1 MTALLTLLL
10 AAASGVA
17 WVPIT
22 IYLIK
27 NPEKIQSWASMFA
40 WVLSKIWKNSEY
52 FAIKHGIESKV
63 NSFVSELNNNIAV
76 PFPKISIQWTGKK
89 DEELIWSDG
98 EVILVMRDREHKSK
112 NIVHASYFFVSE
124 VLLKK
129 SKIHLSKTQ
138 KISLDLYATQKILEK
153 KAGSYAEQFS
163 SSYFIPEIQRDTH
176 GKLKTYVG
184 KITNLDRTGL
194 FFPVLIQE
202 LNHLGNKVLLSNPDQ
217 QIIKEVDS
225 LIDFLETFSERE
237 VGDVT
242 TPDCFQGKYLRCS
255 IRIVASWQ
263 SRENNKV
270 DAHKTRIKEIVDR
283 GFEDIYIIGD
293 GSISNRLF
301 ISRVIKAVIEENQD
315 VEQIKSYR
323 FDSLIKRHGKRVKV
337 NTSLT
342 HLKNPTAVKY
352 IYSKEDLD
360 KNTVEAVYE
369 NTPSN

>member
-1 MTALLTLLL
+1 MTALWALFWTGV
-10 AAASGVA
+10 SGVA
-17 WVPIT
+17 WVPVT

-27 NPEKIQSWASMFA
+27 NPEKIQSWGSMFA
-40 WVLSKIWKNSEY
+40 WVISKVWKNGEY

-76 PFPKISIQWTGKK
+76 PFPKISIKWTGRG
-89 DEELIWSDG
+89 DDELIWGDG

-112 NIVHASYFFVSE
+112 NIVHAAYFFVSE

-138 KISLDLYATQKILEK
+138 KTSLDLYATQKILEK
-153 KAGSYAEQFS
+153 KVGSYAEQFS
-163 SSYFIPEIQRDTH
+163 SGYFIPEIQKDTH
-176 GKLKTYVG
+176 GKLKSYVT
-184 KITNLDRTGL
+184 KITNLDRAGL

-202 LNHLGNKVLLSNPDQ
+202 LNHLGNKVFLSNPDQ
-217 QIIKEVDS
+217 QIMTEVDS
-225 LIDFLETFSERE
+225 LINFLETFSERE

-270 DAHKTRIKEIVDR
+270 EAHKTRIKEIVDR
-283 GFEDIYIIGD
+283 GFEDIYVIGD

-301 ISRVIKAVIEENQD
+301 IDRVIKAVINEAGD
-315 VEQIKSYR
+315 VEKIKSYR
-323 FDSLIKRHGKRVKV
+323 FDSQIKKQGKRIKV

-352 IYSKEDLD
+352 IYSNEELD
-360 KNTVEAVYE
+360 KNTVEAIYE
-369 NTPSN
+369 NITSN